1 MDYKELE
8 AHRTVLL
15 DLYESLGKALDKEG
29 DKMPGFIKQSQ
40 KNIKAEK
47 FLLAIVGEGKAG
59 KSTLERFDTDH
70 LKECVLDYMID
81 LSDTVSLA
89 KTLSTDYDIE
99 NLIPI
104 SRDPFGN
111 LITFRIAG
119 RQVDGVV
126 FWEHE
131 TNKIS
136 KISGSFT
143 EFIEKLY

>member
-1 MDYKELE
+1 MNLEWKYAEPLDENQLSKIEDHFGLSLPDDYK
-8 AHRTVLL
+8 
-15 DLYESLGKALDKEG
+15 K
-29 DKMPGFIKQSQ
+29 
-40 KNIKAEK
+40 
-47 FLLAIVGEGKAG
+47 LLAECNRGKP
-59 KSTLERFDTDH
+59 TLERFDTDH

-81 LSDTVSLA
+81 LSDAVSLA
-89 KTLSTDYDIE
+89 KTISADYDVE

-111 LITFRIAG
+111 LIAFRIAG

-126 FWEHE
+126 FWDHE

>member
-1 MDYKELE
+1 MNLEWKYVELLDESQLSKIEDHFGLSLPEDYKKALAECN
-8 AHRTVLL
+8 
-15 DLYESLGKALDKEG
+15 LGK
-29 DKMPGFIKQSQ
+29 P
-40 KNIKAEK
+40 
-47 FLLAIVGEGKAG
+47 
-59 KSTLERFDTDH
+59 TLERFDTEFK
-70 LKECVLDYMID
+70 KECVLDYMID
-81 LSDTVSLA
+81 LSDIVSLA
-89 KTLSTDYDIE
+89 KTLSADYGVE

-111 LITFRIAG
+111 LIAFRIAG

-136 KISGSFT
+136 KIAGSFT

>member
-1 MDYKELE
+1 MNLEWKYVEPLDESQLSKIENHFGFSLPDDYK
-8 AHRTVLL
+8 
-15 DLYESLGKALDKEG
+15 K
-29 DKMPGFIKQSQ
+29 
-40 KNIKAEK
+40 
-47 FLLAIVGEGKAG
+47 LLAECNRGKP
-59 KSTLERFDTDH
+59 TLERFDTEFK
-70 LKECVLDYMID
+70 KECVLDYMID

-89 KTLSTDYDIE
+89 KTMSADYGVE

-111 LITFRIAG
+111 LIAFRIVG

-131 TNKIS
+131 TNKIYR
-136 KISGSFT
+136 ISGSFT